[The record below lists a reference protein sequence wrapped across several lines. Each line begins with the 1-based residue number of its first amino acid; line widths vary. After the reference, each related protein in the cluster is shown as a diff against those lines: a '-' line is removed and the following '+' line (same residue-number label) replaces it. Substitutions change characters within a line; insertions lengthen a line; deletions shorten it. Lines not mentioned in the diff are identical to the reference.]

1 VSIKSVITNT
11 GWLGFIQALN
21 YIVPLVTLPVVIR
34 ALGPS
39 VYGLFAALNAY
50 ATYIGVFT
58 NFGLRVS
65 GPRAIIN
72 ASGKNAVVSQ
82 FVSAGIGAQVVVGL
96 AAVAVLYAIMI
107 AVYGGEEFGASTYEL
122 VGALVMLNAFA
133 LALAPQWIFLGLE
146 RLRDFSIV
154 QVVCRSGAAL
164 AILLTI
170 RKQDDLLLYVS
181 LNCASSLLVVLLSL
195 FVLRS
200 YGISWELPSKNDVV
214 KIVVQSKY
222 LFFSSLSISFYTS
235 TMTLI
240 VAGIL
245 GVNAAGQ
252 FAVAD
257 RVRTAISGLIGPM
270 TQGIYPFVC
279 RLSNEDAENAEGLRR
294 LFFRGILGFAAIL
307 SLIVYF
313 CAPLIVKIIGGSA
326 FAAAIPILQVLAFVP
341 LVTAISNTMG
351 MQTMLPMHMDREYTF
366 AATSAAVLGPLL
378 VSVLAWNYGLTSAAS
393 GMLVTEIYVCVAFGW
408 FLRRRRINLLSL
420 YLSVRRTTAA
430 D

>member
-21 YIVPLVTLPVVIR
+21 YLVPLVTLPVVIR

-122 VGALVMLNAFA
+122 IGALVMLNAFA

-170 RKQDDLLLYVS
+170 RTQDDLLLYVS

-200 YGISWELPSKNDVV
+200 YGICWELPLKNDVV

-351 MQTMLPMHMDREYTF
+351 MQTMLPMHMDREYTL

-378 VSVLAWNYGLTSAAS
+378 VSVLAWNYGLTTAAI
-393 GMLVTEIYVCVAFGW
+393 GILVTEIYVCVAFAW
-408 FLRRRRINLLSL
+408 FLRRRINLLSL
-420 YLSVRRTTAA
+420 YLIVPRTTAA

>member
-1 VSIKSVITNT
+1 MSIRSVTTNA

-21 YIVPLVTLPVVIR
+21 YVVPLVTLPVVIR

-72 ASGKNAVVSQ
+72 ASGKNVVVSK
-82 FVSAGIGAQVVVGL
+82 FVSAGIIAQVVVGL
-96 AAVAVLYAIMI
+96 AAVAVLYALMI

-146 RLRDFSIV
+146 RLRDFGIV
-154 QVVCRSGAAL
+154 QVICRSGAAV
-164 AILLTI
+164 AVLLTI
-170 RKQDDLLLYVS
+170 RTQGDLLLYVS

-200 YGISWELPSKNDVV
+200 YGIRWKLPSINDVG
-214 KIVVQSKY
+214 KIVFQSKY

-257 RVRTAISGLIGPM
+257 RVRTAVSGLIGPM

-351 MQTMLPMHMDREYTF
+351 MQTMLPMHMDREYTL

-378 VSVLAWNYGLTSAAS
+378 VSVLAWNYGLTTAAI
-393 GMLVTEIYVCVAFGW
+393 GILVTEIYVCVAFAW
-408 FLRRRRINLLSL
+408 FLRRRINLLSL
-420 YLSVRRTTAA
+420 YLIVPRTTAA

>member
-1 VSIKSVITNT
+1 
-11 GWLGFIQALN
+11 LGFIQALN
-21 YIVPLVTLPVVIR
+21 YVVPLVTLPVVIR

-72 ASGKNAVVSQ
+72 ASGKNVVVSK
-82 FVSAGIGAQVVVGL
+82 FVSAGIIAQVVVGL
-96 AAVAVLYAIMI
+96 AAVAVLYALMI

-146 RLRDFSIV
+146 RLRDFGIV
-154 QVVCRSGAAL
+154 QVICRSGAAV
-164 AILLTI
+164 AVLLTI
-170 RKQDDLLLYVS
+170 RTQGDLLLYVS

-200 YGISWELPSKNDVV
+200 YGIRWKLPSINDVG
-214 KIVVQSKY
+214 KIVFQSKY

-257 RVRTAISGLIGPM
+257 RVRTAVSGLIGPM

-351 MQTMLPMHMDREYTF
+351 MQTMLPMHMDREYTL

-378 VSVLAWNYGLTSAAS
+378 VSVLAWNYGLTTAAI
-393 GMLVTEIYVCVAFGW
+393 GILVTEIYVCVAFAW
-408 FLRRRRINLLSL
+408 FLRRRINLLSL
-420 YLSVRRTTAA
+420 YLIVPRTTAA